1 MSVPQADRWE
11 AEVEWAHS
19 LLATEGE
26 ASYRVEME
34 RLGFTADEIDPHD
47 VRGGGLTLA
56 RAAQYLCSGVVLV
69 SVDTVTPSPR
79 PSVAVEVG
87 GGASVLV
94 GPDNGVLAPA
104 VAMVGGADRA
114 VRLTN
119 EEYFLPTSA
128 ARSEGRDVLAP
139 AAAHLCAG
147 VPLDELGEE
156 ADPAGLMPATFP
168 LTRFEDGK
176 VLGEVL
182 WVDRFGNVQLNVD
195 PDELFE
201 LGQRFELFTAGM
213 ELANAF
219 VELTDPAEQRAR
231 FEAARGALR
240 GGQERAPRGGGGGG
254 GEARERHGGEVAHG
268 WWCRARA
275 CERALCYGTGGA
287 PRGCTGAWRGRSS
300 GESSATFFLVFACGT
315 FARSGVCSG
324 VLGAC

>member
-1 MSVPQADRWE
+1 MTERYDTISFLSDHGRTDEFVGLVHSV
-11 AEVEWAHS
+11 VHH
-19 LLATEGE
+19 LAPGTH
-26 ASYRVEME
+26 VIDV
-34 RLGFTADEIDPHD
+34 THEIDPHD

-201 LGQRFELFTAGM
+201 LGQRFELFTGTEERRAGSVGRVGGADQLGTGEVGIVLDAYGM
-213 ELANAF
+213 LSVVANRFPA
-219 VELTDPAEQRAR
+219 AEQLRI
-231 FEAARGALR
+231 AAGDAI
-240 GGQERAPRGGGGGG
+240 
-254 GEARERHGGEVAHG
+254 
-268 WWCRARA
+268 
-275 CERALCYGTGGA
+275 T
-287 PRGCTGAWRGRSS
+287 
-300 GESSATFFLVFACGT
+300 LVPVDDDA
-315 FARSGVCSG
+315 ASGVTTQVS
-324 VLGAC
+324 LGRTSPTEDRS

>member
-1 MSVPQADRWE
+1 
-11 AEVEWAHS
+11 
-19 LLATEGE
+19 
-26 ASYRVEME
+26 
-34 RLGFTADEIDPHD
+34 
-47 VRGGGLTLA
+47 
-56 RAAQYLCSGVVLV
+56 
-69 SVDTVTPSPR
+69 
-79 PSVAVEVG
+79 VAVEVG

-201 LGQRFELFTAGM
+201 LGQRFELFTGTEERRAGSVGRVGGADQLGTGEVGIVLDAYGM
-213 ELANAF
+213 LSVVANRFPA
-219 VELTDPAEQRAR
+219 AEQLRI
-231 FEAARGALR
+231 AAGDAITLVPVDDDAAS
-240 GGQERAPRGGGGGG
+240 GMTTQ
-254 GEARERHGGEVAHG
+254 VS
-268 WWCRARA
+268 
-275 CERALCYGTGGA
+275 L
-287 PRGCTGAWRGRSS
+287 GRTSPT
-300 GESSATFFLVFACGT
+300 ED
-315 FARSGVCSG
+315 RS
-324 VLGAC
+324 